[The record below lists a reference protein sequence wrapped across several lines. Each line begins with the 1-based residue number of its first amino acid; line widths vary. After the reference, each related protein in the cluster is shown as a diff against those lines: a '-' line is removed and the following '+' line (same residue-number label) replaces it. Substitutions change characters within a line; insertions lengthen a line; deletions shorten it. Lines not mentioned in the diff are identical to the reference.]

1 MFPVE
6 PRPVI
11 IATIEAPSRDSVAAG
26 LRFFPKMP
34 AAFSPE
40 GANKL
45 LAAPIAA
52 RNERRLQPNFIAN
65 PLSTDPAHLLVR
77 SRSGRIHN
85 SCTADDL
92 NQGIPRNPFDRH
104 ASAGGSLAGGKIGS
118 VDLVQRVVLRLV
130 GIKPGFAGWR

>member
-6 PRPVI
+6 PRPVV

-40 GANKL
+40 GANEL

-52 RNERRLQPNFIAN
+52 RNERRLQPNFISNLFSA
-65 PLSTDPAHLLVR
+65 DPAHYLSPAGV
-77 SRSGRIHN
+77 GGFN
-85 SCTADDL
+85 NFCAADDL
-92 NQGIPRNPFDRH
+92 NQGIPSNPFDRH
-104 ASAGGSLAGGKIGS
+104 ASAGRNLAG
-118 VDLVQRVVLRLV
+118 
-130 GIKPGFAGWR
+130 